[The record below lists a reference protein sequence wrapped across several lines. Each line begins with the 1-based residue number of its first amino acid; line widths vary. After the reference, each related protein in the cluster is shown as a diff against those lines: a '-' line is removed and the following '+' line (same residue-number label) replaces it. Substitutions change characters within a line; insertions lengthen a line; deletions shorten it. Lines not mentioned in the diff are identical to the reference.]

1 MKRFVSILLSSLLLV
16 LSVPVIPAKSAPL
29 YMTGD
34 QALEIYLS
42 ILSLIET
49 GRLASGYDNSIFS
62 SNFADFQSN
71 IAEINSYLASHSSE
85 LTGIDYYWT
94 DGSSALKEDWV
105 DEDWDLDGDGTADA
119 TGTLSNK
126 LTVLTQDKIDELQDF
141 NSGMNNNSFNENN
154 NNPFDILKKV
164 AIGAAVG
171 AGTVFGVL
179 SGFWASK
186 SPENAPVNAA
196 NPNYMYLP
204 HSSNYFELFMWVQY
218 SDGTVIRTNN
228 ADRPNNLAYTGYG
241 YLVDERRCFVYQNS
255 SLSYYDFY
263 MGFLDWRRYNANGTS
278 AGYPEGTLN
287 LTNNIGISA
296 NIPFFANRQDALN
309 FFRDGIGEPLNL
321 MKFNNLALSQGI
333 SNSVGLP
340 LIDTQIRPY
349 GFIGINGALSTALHN
364 LDLSPDADDNADLWA
379 ITIPDIID
387 DVLPDYLPDNE
398 PIPAPEPLPDPDP
411 IPDPEPDPAPEPDP
425 DPDIG
430 DPIIDDEGD
439 LTEIPIVS
447 GLQGRFPF
455 SIPWDIKH
463 LIENLSAEREAPAF
477 EYDFY
482 ISPRW
487 LPPNGFVYH
496 FDIDLSSFDYLAS
509 LFRRLFL
516 LSFIIGLA
524 VYSYAKFFGGGE

>member
-1 MKRFVSILLSSLLLV
+1 MKRFLSVLLSSLLLV
-16 LSVPVIPAKSAPL
+16 LSVPGIPAKSAPL
-29 YMTGD
+29 YLTGD
-34 QALEIYLS
+34 QAYEIYLS

-62 SNFADFQSN
+62 SDFADFQSN
-71 IAEINSYLASHSSE
+71 IAEINIYLATHSSE
-85 LTGIDYYWT
+85 LAGIDYYWN

-126 LTVLTQDKIDELQDF
+126 LSVLTQEKIDELENF
-141 NSGMNNNSFNENN
+141 NSGMNDNSFNENN

-171 AGTVFGVL
+171 AGTVFGCL
-179 SGFWASK
+179 SGFWENFIPRSDDGSVDPSFDYKFPYYGERFFEFPLYAYMNLNYSINNTSFIYTVSPYRLTSSK
-186 SPENAPVNAA
+186 YFMVRGDWNI
-196 NPNYMYLP
+196 YL
-204 HSSNYFELFMWVQY
+204 
-218 SDGTVIRTNN
+218 
-228 ADRPNNLAYTGYG
+228 
-241 YLVDERRCFVYQNS
+241 
-255 SLSYYDFY
+255 
-263 MGFLDWRRYNANGTS
+263 FLDFNNSIIISNALGDINTNVGSKQLDFRPQSARSYGT
-278 AGYPEGTLN
+278 N
-287 LTNNIGISA
+287 LPLFLSTN
-296 NIPFFANRQDALN
+296 DALN
-309 FFRDGIGEPLNL
+309 FYVNGTGRPLNCAD
-321 MKFNNLALSQGI
+321 FDYVYLAQNI
-333 SNSVGLP
+333 SNMVGLP
-340 LIDTQIRPY
+340 LIDTEIRPF
-349 GFIGINGALSTALHN
+349 GFIGINNGLSVARH
-364 LDLSPDADDNADLWA
+364 DLNISDDPDFNTDDWE
-379 ITIPDIID
+379 ITVPDVIEDI
-387 DVLPDYLPDNE
+387 LPDYHPDND
-398 PIPAPEPLPDPDP
+398 PIPPPQPVPDPDP
-411 IPDPEPDPAPEPDP
+411 IPDPIPDPQPEPDP

-430 DPIIDDEGD
+430 EPIVDDEGD

-463 LIENLSAEREAPAF
+463 LISNLSAEREAPSF

-487 LPPNGFVYH
+487 LPPNGFLYH
-496 FDIDLSSFDYLAS
+496 FDIDLSGFDYLAS

>member
-1 MKRFVSILLSSLLLV
+1 MKRFISVLLSSLLLV
-16 LSVPVIPAKSAPL
+16 LSVPSIPAKSAPL
-29 YMTGD
+29 YLSGD
-34 QALEIYLS
+34 QAYEIYLS

-62 SNFADFQSN
+62 SDFADFQSN

-85 LTGIDYYWT
+85 LAGIDYYWN

-126 LTVLTQDKIDELQDF
+126 LTVLTQDKIDELEDF
-141 NSGMNNNSFNENN
+141 NSGMNGNSFNEDN
-154 NNPFDILKKV
+154 NNPFDLIKKI

-171 AGTVFGVL
+171 AGTVFGCL
-179 SGFWASK
+179 SGFWKDKNDFAFSDLIVEQDFLVDPSIITGSYPLEFWQWAGTTYQRTDPAQPTFVDHK
-186 SPENAPVNAA
+186 FLLADNPRYIYYINADQQIYTVTATAMCIWIYPDGSTIHVNAGF
-196 NPNYMYLP
+196 NP
-204 HSSNYFELFMWVQY
+204 
-218 SDGTVIRTNN
+218 SDGKS
-228 ADRPNNLAYTGYG
+228 NL
-241 YLVDERRCFVYQNS
+241 
-255 SLSYYDFY
+255 
-263 MGFLDWRRYNANGTS
+263 
-278 AGYPEGTLN
+278 P
-287 LTNNIGISA
+287 I
-296 NIPFFANRQDALN
+296 FANRNAALN
-309 FFRDGIGEPLNL
+309 FYVNGVGLPLNVI
-321 MKFNNLALSQGI
+321 KFNSSALAQNI
-333 SNSVGLP
+333 INSVGLP

-364 LDLSPDADDNADLWA
+364 LELSPDADDNTDLWS
-379 ITIPDIID
+379 ITIPDIIED
-387 DVLPDYLPDNE
+387 ILPDYVPDND
-398 PIPAPEPLPDPDP
+398 PIPPPQPVPEPEP
-411 IPDPEPDPAPEPDP
+411 IPDPEPDPQPEPDP

-463 LIENLSAEREAPAF
+463 LIENLSAEREAPSF

-487 LPPNGFVYH
+487 LPPNGFLYH
-496 FDIDLSSFDYLAS
+496 FDIDLSGFDFLAS